1 MRAMRHALFA
11 AAVLAACAAAQ
22 PARAEA
28 LAPFSRGS
36 FESIRK
42 AHAGR
47 PLIVHFWSIA
57 CSICVAELADW
68 GRLARETQGV
78 DFVFV
83 NTDGESD
90 RRRVES
96 RIDKA
101 GLRQAAN
108 FAFADRFVERL
119 YFEVDR
125 VWQGELPFTALVA
138 ADGRSRTVIGAL
150 DDMELERWLETKGR
164 R

>member
-1 MRAMRHALFA
+1 MRAMRSALFA
-11 AAVLAACAAAQ
+11 AAIAACAAAQ
-22 PARAEA
+22 FARAEA

-47 PLIVHFWSIA
+47 PLIVHFWSVTCA
-57 CSICVAELADW
+57 ICVAELAEW
-68 GRLARETQGV
+68 GKLARETQGV

-83 NTDGESD
+83 NADGESD
-90 RRRVES
+90 RRRVET
-96 RIDKA
+96 RMEKA
-101 GLRQAAN
+101 GIRQAEN

-125 VWQGELPFTALVA
+125 RWQGEMPFTALIS
-138 ADGRSRTVIGAL
+138 ADGGTKTVIGAL
-150 DDMELERWLETKGR
+150 DDMKLDRWLEAKGR

>member
-1 MRAMRHALFA
+1 MRAMRHVLFA
-11 AAVLAACAAAQ
+11 VALAACAAAQ

-28 LAPFSRGS
+28 LAPYARGS

-47 PLIVHFWSIA
+47 PLVVHFWSVA
-57 CSICVAELADW
+57 CSICVAELAEW
-68 GRLARETQGV
+68 GKRARETQGV

-83 NTDGESD
+83 NADGESD
-90 RRRVES
+90 RRRVET
-96 RIDKA
+96 RLEKA
-101 GLRQAAN
+101 GMRQATN

-125 VWQGELPFTALVA
+125 SWQGELPFTALVA
-138 ADGRSRTVIGAL
+138 ADGGTRTAIGAL
-150 DDMELERWLETKGR
+150 DDVKLDRWLAAESR